1 MPKMQS
7 PSKLYFQMKNI
18 PFSEI
23 KKELEANESFAK
35 ILFAGMS
42 FVMGL
47 YLLTA
52 LLMVVFS

>member
-1 MPKMQS
+1 
-7 PSKLYFQMKNI
+7 MKNI
-18 PFSEI
+18 PFSEL
-23 KKELEANESFAK
+23 KKELKHNDSFAK

>member
-1 MPKMQS
+1 MPKVQS
-7 PSKLYFQMKNI
+7 PSKLQLQMKNI
-18 PFSEI
+18 PFSEL
-23 KKELEANESFAK
+23 KKELKHNDSFAK